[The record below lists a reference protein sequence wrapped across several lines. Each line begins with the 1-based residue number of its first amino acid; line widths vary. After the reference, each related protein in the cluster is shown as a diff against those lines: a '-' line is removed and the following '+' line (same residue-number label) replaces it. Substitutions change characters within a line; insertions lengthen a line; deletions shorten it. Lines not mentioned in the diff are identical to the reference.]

1 MSNKNKRKMKKY
13 IGVKMISAEPK
24 QKTTLGTEN
33 SEGGVQEGYKVVY
46 EDGYESWSPKDV
58 FEKAYRETESLTF
71 GLAIEALKLGKC
83 IARKGWNGKGM
94 FIYKALPNV
103 VPAEV
108 VPKMISL
115 SEETKKLITSSL
127 NFGSG
132 MTIVKPDG
140 TADSWVASS
149 SDTFAE
155 DWFIVE

>member
-1 MSNKNKRKMKKY
+1 MKKY
-13 IGVKMISAEPK
+13 IGVKLIQAEPQNK
-24 QKTTLGTEN
+24 VGIAADKETVGEFGSQSVELP
-33 SEGGVQEGYKVVY
+33 GYKVVY
-46 EDGYESWSPKDV
+46 EDGYVSWSPADV
-58 FEKAYRETESLTF
+58 FEEAYRETTGLTF
-71 GLAIEALKLGKC
+71 GLAIEALKKGKC
-83 IARKGWNGKGM
+83 VARKGWNGKGM
-94 FIYKALPNV
+94 FIYKALPNT

-108 VPKMISL
+108 VPKMVSL

-127 NFGSG
+127 TFGSG